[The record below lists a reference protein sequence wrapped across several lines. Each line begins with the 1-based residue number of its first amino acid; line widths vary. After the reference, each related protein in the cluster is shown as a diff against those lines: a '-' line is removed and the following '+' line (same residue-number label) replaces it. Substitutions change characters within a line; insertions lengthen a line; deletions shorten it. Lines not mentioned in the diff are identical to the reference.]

1 MLKARRRSEILV
13 RLARNCRDMMITSNL
28 WFADLIVVS
37 TVTRG
42 RSRQQPA
49 GAGRGA
55 LHY

>member
-13 RLARNCRDMMITSNL
+13 RLALNCRDMMITSNL
-28 WFADLIVVS
+28 WFADLIVAS